1 MCCTAGRDT
10 KDGDV
15 VTHEAE
21 RPAHEAGDYGLVSRA
36 LGGLPIVNHFLDRLG
51 LPALL
56 GEAWGEVDG
65 RTKLAPASAIRL
77 VVTNLVLGRE
87 PLYALGEWAA
97 RYDPALL
104 GLSGEEIKAI
114 NDDRV
119 GRALDALFDADR
131 ASLLTAVILA
141 AISEFSIDT
150 DQLHNDSTS
159 ISMHGA
165 YRDADGGQ
173 RAGKPTPV
181 ITHGHSKD
189 HRPDLKQLVWIL
201 TVSADGAVPIAYRL
215 ADGNTVDDPTHV
227 PTWDGLV
234 ALTGRVDFLYV
245 ADSKL
250 CSRQAMGH
258 IAGRGGRFVTVMP
271 RSRKEDAA
279 VRDWLQSH
287 TPAWTEAARRPGSR
301 LGEPDEVYSTT
312 PARAP
317 SAEGYR
323 IVWIHSTAK
332 AGRDA
337 ATRMARTEAG
347 IAAIDALDLKLA
359 GPRNRLK
366 TRAAVE
372 QAAAT
377 ALADTRSDRWVTFTI
392 GETTTTTYKQAGPGR
407 PDAATNY
414 REVLTTRYT
423 LRADIALERI
433 AHDAASDGCFPLIT
447 CDRDLSDAD
456 VLGAYRYQP
465 NLERR
470 HHLLKSVQN
479 AAPVLLHSP
488 ARIEALFC
496 CQFLALLIAAL
507 IEREVRG
514 GMTRAALDTI
524 ELYPELRDC
533 KAPSTER
540 ILEIFSTLSRHDLHH
555 EDNLIRTF
563 EPELTAQQQQVLD
576 LLGLPHRAYTQQG
589 CG

>member
-1 MCCTAGRDT
+1 MDE
-10 KDGDV
+10 DNDL
-15 VTHEAE
+15 
-21 RPAHEAGDYGLVSRA
+21 AGDLASEVAGDAPGFGLTSRT
-36 LGGLPIVNHFLDRLG
+36 LGGLPIVNHVLNRLD

-56 GEAWGEVDG
+56 GAALGEVDG
-65 RTKLAPASAIRL
+65 RTKLAPAAAIRL
-77 VVTNLVLGRE
+77 VIANLVLGRE

-97 RYDPALL
+97 RFDPALL
-104 GLSGEEIKAI
+104 AMSEAEVAAV

-131 ASLLTAVILA
+131 ASLLTTVMLA
-141 AISEFSIDT
+141 AISEFGIDT
-150 DQLHNDSTS
+150 SRLHNDSTS
-159 ISMHGA
+159 ISVHGA
-165 YRDADGGQ
+165 YRDADGTTRG
-173 RAGKPTPV
+173 GKATPV
-181 ITHGHSKD
+181 ITQGHSKD

-271 RSRKEDAA
+271 HSRKEDGAF
-279 VRDWLQSH
+279 RDWLQSH
-287 TPAWTEAARRPGSR
+287 TPAWTEAARRPSSR
-301 LGEPDEVYSTT
+301 LGEPDEVYCTT
-312 PARAP
+312 PALTP

-323 IVWIHSTAK
+323 IVWVHSTAK

-337 ATRMARTEAG
+337 ASRMARTEAG

-359 GPRNRLK
+359 GSRNRLK

-372 QAAAT
+372 QAATT
-377 ALADTRSDRWVTFTI
+377 ALADTRSERWVTFTI
-392 GETTTTTYKQAGPGR
+392 GENTTTTYKQAGPGR
-407 PDAATNY
+407 PGAATNY

-423 LRADIALERI
+423 VSADIALERI

-470 HHLLKSVQN
+470 HHLLKSVQD

-533 KAPSTER
+533 KAPATER
-540 ILEIFSTLSRHDLHH
+540 ILEIFSTVSRHQLHR
-555 EDNLIRTF
+555 DGTPVQTF
-563 EPELTAQQQQVLD
+563 QPDLTAQQQQVLD

-589 CG
+589 